1 MANFREKMLSFRHLC
16 YKNGYLFAAF
26 LIPVILMGIAYIS
39 FDIYP
44 FGEKS
49 VLSLDLNAQY
59 VFYFDY
65 VHDVIGNGESLMYSW
80 SRNLSGEFMG
90 IIGYYLASPFNI
102 LVWIFPRSMITEG
115 LLTMMLAKFGACG
128 VTFALFAHKS
138 QKLSKTT
145 AALFA
150 PMYALCAYMIVQ
162 TMDPMWLDCVIA
174 LPLICWGIDSLIK
187 ENRFRLLI
195 GSLVYAFV
203 SNFYIG
209 FMAAIFSVLY
219 FICRYFSLETYTG
232 NTGINI
238 AKNLLQRC
246 VFRNMRNS
254 FRYDERIY
262 DTACI

>member
-90 IIGYYLASPFNI
+90 IIGYYLASPFNTCMDI
-102 LVWIFPRSMITEG
+102 PTQYDNRRPAYNDARKVR
-115 LLTMMLAKFGACG
+115 C
-128 VTFALFAHKS
+128 VRR
-138 QKLSKTT
+138 
-145 AALFA
+145 
-150 PMYALCAYMIVQ
+150 YLCAFC
-162 TMDPMWLDCVIA
+162 T
-174 LPLICWGIDSLIK
+174 
-187 ENRFRLLI
+187 
-195 GSLVYAFV
+195 
-203 SNFYIG
+203 
-209 FMAAIFSVLY
+209 
-219 FICRYFSLETYTG
+219 
-232 NTGINI
+232 
-238 AKNLLQRC
+238 
-246 VFRNMRNS
+246 
-254 FRYDERIY
+254 
-262 DTACI
+262 

>member
-1 MANFREKMLSFRHLC
+1 MKNQDADKDVRTINNGKFQRKMLSFRHLC

-128 VTFALFAHKS
+128 VTFALLHISRRSCQRQRRPYSLRCMPCAH
-138 QKLSKTT
+138 
-145 AALFA
+145 
-150 PMYALCAYMIVQ
+150 I
-162 TMDPMWLDCVIA
+162 
-174 LPLICWGIDSLIK
+174 
-187 ENRFRLLI
+187 
-195 GSLVYAFV
+195 
-203 SNFYIG
+203 
-209 FMAAIFSVLY
+209 
-219 FICRYFSLETYTG
+219 
-232 NTGINI
+232 
-238 AKNLLQRC
+238 
-246 VFRNMRNS
+246 
-254 FRYDERIY
+254 
-262 DTACI
+262 

>member
-1 MANFREKMLSFRHLC
+1 
-16 YKNGYLFAAF
+16 
-26 LIPVILMGIAYIS
+26 
-39 FDIYP
+39 
-44 FGEKS
+44 
-49 VLSLDLNAQY
+49 
-59 VFYFDY
+59 
-65 VHDVIGNGESLMYSW
+65 
-80 SRNLSGEFMG
+80 
-90 IIGYYLASPFNI
+90 
-102 LVWIFPRSMITEG
+102 MITEG

-195 GSLVYAFV
+195 GSLVNAFV

-209 FMAAIFSVLY
+209 FMAAIFSVDRKSTRL
-219 FICRYFSLETYTG
+219 
-232 NTGINI
+232 
-238 AKNLLQRC
+238 
-246 VFRNMRNS
+246 NS
-254 FRYDERIY
+254 SHNNQSRMPSS
-262 DTACI
+262 A

>member
-1 MANFREKMLSFRHLC
+1 MVNFREKMLSFRHLC

-39 FDIYP
+39 FGIYP
-44 FGEKS
+44 FGGRS

-162 TMDPMWLDCVIA
+162 TMDYVA
-174 LPLICWGIDSLIK
+174 
-187 ENRFRLLI
+187 
-195 GSLVYAFV
+195 
-203 SNFYIG
+203 
-209 FMAAIFSVLY
+209 
-219 FICRYFSLETYTG
+219 
-232 NTGINI
+232 
-238 AKNLLQRC
+238 
-246 VFRNMRNS
+246 
-254 FRYDERIY
+254 
-262 DTACI
+262 

>member
-1 MANFREKMLSFRHLC
+1 MVNFREKMLSFRHLC

-39 FDIYP
+39 FGIYP
-44 FGEKS
+44 FGGRS

-145 AALFA
+145 AVLFA

-219 FICRYFSLETYTG
+219 FICRYFSLS
-232 NTGINI
+232 
-238 AKNLLQRC
+238 A
-246 VFRNMRNS
+246 
-254 FRYDERIY
+254 
-262 DTACI
+262 